1 MNRCLI
7 FALSLLTPLLSASA
21 AEEVKIPNALVKLAD
36 QLDVPARQAG
46 TIAQF
51 EVQEGVRV
59 KEGAVL
65 ARVED
70 TEAKFAEERAKVELQ
85 IATQNAVGD
94 VAVRSAERT
103 LVAAVAEMK
112 RAEEARTKLRDLVT
126 ESEMDKL
133 RLTADQARLAI
144 EKAQHERAVAQL
156 QRDLKKVEAEFS
168 ARKVALHLAVAPFP
182 GVIVQVHKRLGD
194 WVEPGDKLLR
204 LIRLDRL
211 RTEAFLDAAQA
222 APGLEGRPVTLTVE
236 QAGKSPAI
244 FSGKLIFVSP
254 EIDPINRSVRVLAE
268 FDNPNFALQPGMRGT
283 LSIPAAPAR

>member
-1 MNRCLI
+1 
-7 FALSLLTPLLSASA
+7 
-21 AEEVKIPNALVKLAD
+21 NALVKLAD

-85 IATQNAVGD
+85 IATQNAVSD

-126 ESEMDKL
+126 ENEMDKL

-144 EKAQHERAVAQL
+144 EK
-156 QRDLKKVEAEFS
+156 
-168 ARKVALHLAVAPFP
+168 
-182 GVIVQVHKRLGD
+182 
-194 WVEPGDKLLR
+194 
-204 LIRLDRL
+204 
-211 RTEAFLDAAQA
+211 
-222 APGLEGRPVTLTVE
+222 
-236 QAGKSPAI
+236 
-244 FSGKLIFVSP
+244 
-254 EIDPINRSVRVLAE
+254 
-268 FDNPNFALQPGMRGT
+268 
-283 LSIPAAPAR
+283 